1 MKKNNFTKNS
11 LFQGFEARGTDISIR
26 QTTWDNLLDSISH
39 VGPLTTNP
47 IQPVTSA
54 SSSSRRKNKKRRN
67 RKKNRRTR
75 AAVLEEMVENM
86 NVSVEDGVERWRRE
100 APLLSLDHRIAWLC
114 GDPSKNNQVSIKL
127 IQYLQTVNQTQ
138 PDC

>member
-1 MKKNNFTKNS
+1 MKNNFIKIP

-54 SSSSRRKNKKRRN
+54 SRKRKQNKKKRN

-127 IQYLQTVNQTQ
+127 IQYLQTVDSPTNTT
-138 PDC
+138 